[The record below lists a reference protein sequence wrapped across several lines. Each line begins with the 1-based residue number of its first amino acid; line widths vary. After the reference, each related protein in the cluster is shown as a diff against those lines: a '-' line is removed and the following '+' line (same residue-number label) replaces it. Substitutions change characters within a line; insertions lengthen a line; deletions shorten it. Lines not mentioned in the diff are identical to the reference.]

1 MSRAGKMI
9 VKERSKD
16 FKGSITR
23 LIGNLRP
30 WKLIMIMALT
40 LAMIS
45 AILSLI
51 APDKLSALADEIT
64 KGIKPNQENLE
75 LIGIKIGEN
84 FTEENLNSKIPSLFT
99 ELELTEDELI
109 KVNEVFSKI
118 ENNNEENLFLQLPDK
133 VLLYLLEDFNDL
145 K

>member
-84 FTEENLNSKIPSLFT
+84 FTEEKLNSKNTFILGPAGIGKTAFCKLYLQGKSCLY
-99 ELELTEDELI
+99 I
-109 KVNEVFSKI
+109 RAEVFA
-118 ENNNEENLFLQLPDK
+118 EERNYNNI
-133 VLLYLLEDFNDL
+133 
-145 K
+145 